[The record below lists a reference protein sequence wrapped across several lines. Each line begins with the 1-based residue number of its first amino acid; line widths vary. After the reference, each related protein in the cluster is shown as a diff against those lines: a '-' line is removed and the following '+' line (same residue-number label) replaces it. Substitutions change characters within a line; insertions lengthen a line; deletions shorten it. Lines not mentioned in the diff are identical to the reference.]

1 MKGVPYWRIRS
12 LIESALA
19 EDIGSGD
26 ITTSSIFPEPV
37 KAEGRIR
44 AKEECIVAG
53 AEIAREVFFTIDHA
67 PALDVTAIADGS
79 RVKPGD
85 TILFISGDGRTIL
98 KGERV
103 ALNFLQRLSGIA
115 TLTSKYLE
123 MIDGFDVKILDTRK
137 TTPGLRDI
145 EKGAIRIGGG
155 YNHRFSLSQAVLI
168 KDNHIILAGGIS
180 EAIARVK
187 KRITHHLNLEV
198 EVSNPAEAEEAFHA
212 GADML
217 LLDNMDIE
225 SIREVVKTINRR
237 IPIEVSGG
245 VDLLRV
251 REIAG
256 AGVDYI
262 SIGALTHSARA
273 VDMSM
278 DIVPSGGQG

>member
-1 MKGVPYWRIRS
+1 MKGIPRWRIRS
-12 LIESALA
+12 LIETALA

-26 ITTSSIFPEPV
+26 ITTSSMFPGPV

-44 AKEECIVAG
+44 SKEECIVAG
-53 AEIAREVFFTIDHA
+53 VEIAREVFFAIDQSL
-67 PALDVTAIADGS
+67 ALDVTVIADGS
-79 RVKPGD
+79 RVKPGE
-85 TILFISGDGRTIL
+85 TILSVSGDGRAIL
-98 KGERV
+98 NGERV

-123 MIDGFDVKILDTRK
+123 AIDGFDVKILDTRK

-187 KRITHHLNLEV
+187 KGITGHLNVEV
-198 EVSNPAEAEEAFHA
+198 EVSSPAEAEEAFHA
-212 GADML
+212 GADMI
-217 LLDNMDIE
+217 LLDNMGIE

-245 VDLLRV
+245 VDLLSV

-256 AGVDYI
+256 AAVDYI

-278 DIVPSGGQG
+278 DIVPSGGQA

>member
-1 MKGVPYWRIRS
+1 MKGIPCWRIRS

-26 ITTSSIFPEPV
+26 ITTSFIFPEPV

-53 AEIAREVFFTIDHA
+53 AEIAREVFFAIDQSI
-67 PALDVTAIADGS
+67 DGTAIADGS

-168 KDNHIILAGGIS
+168 KDNHIILVGGIS

-187 KRITHHLNLEV
+187 KRITSHLNVEV

-212 GADML
+212 GADII

-225 SIREVVKTINRR
+225 SIREVVKIINRR

-245 VDLLRV
+245 VDLLSV

-273 VDMSM
+273 IDVSM
-278 DIVPSGGQG
+278 DIIPSGEQS

>member
-1 MKGVPYWRIRS
+1 MKGIPSWRIRS
-12 LIESALA
+12 LIETALA

-44 AKEECIVAG
+44 SKEECIVAG
-53 AEIAREVFFTIDHA
+53 AEIAREVFFTIDQSL
-67 PALDVTAIADGS
+67 ALDGTAIADGS

-85 TILFISGDGRTIL
+85 TVLFISGDGRTIL

-123 MIDGFDVKILDTRK
+123 AIDGFDVKILDTRK

-168 KDNHIILAGGIS
+168 KDNHIMLAGGIS

-187 KRITHHLNLEV
+187 RRITGHLNVEV
-198 EVSNPAEAEEAFHA
+198 EVSSPAEAEEAFHA
-212 GADML
+212 GADMI
-217 LLDNMDIE
+217 LLDNMGVE
-225 SIREVVKTINRR
+225 SIREVVKTIDRR

-245 VDLLRV
+245 VDLLSV
-251 REIAG
+251 REIAR

>member
-1 MKGVPYWRIRS
+1 MKGIPHWRIRS
-12 LIESALA
+12 LIETALA

-26 ITTSSIFPEPV
+26 ITTASIFPEPV

-44 AKEECIVAG
+44 SKEECIVAG
-53 AEIAREVFFTIDHA
+53 AEIAREVFFAIDQSL
-67 PALDVTAIADGS
+67 ALDGTAIADGS

-85 TILFISGDGRTIL
+85 TVLFISGDGRTIL

-123 MIDGFDVKILDTRK
+123 AIDGFDVKILDTRK

-145 EKGAIRIGGG
+145 EKGAVRIGGG

-168 KDNHIILAGGIS
+168 KDNHIMLAGGIS

-187 KRITHHLNLEV
+187 KRITGHLKVEV
-198 EVSNPAEAEEAFHA
+198 EVSSPAEAEEAFHA
-212 GADML
+212 DADMI

-225 SIREVVKTINRR
+225 SIREVVKTIDRR

-245 VDLLRV
+245 VDLLSV

>member
-1 MKGVPYWRIRS
+1 MKGIPSWRIRS
-12 LIESALA
+12 LIETALA

-26 ITTSSIFPEPV
+26 ITTASIFPEPV
-37 KAEGRIR
+37 RAEGRIR

-53 AEIAREVFFTIDHA
+53 AEIAREVFYAIDQS
-67 PALDVTAIADGS
+67 LDGTAIADGS

-85 TILFISGDGRTIL
+85 TILFITGDGSAIL

-123 MIDGFDVKILDTRK
+123 TINGFNVKILDTRK

-155 YNHRFSLSQAVLI
+155 HNHRFSLSQAVLI

-187 KRITHHLNLEV
+187 KRITDHLKVEV
-198 EVSNPAEAEEAFHA
+198 EVSSPAEAEEAFHA

-225 SIREVVKTINRR
+225 SIREVVRTIDRR

-245 VDLLRV
+245 VDLLSV